1 MKEQKRYY
9 WIKLKTDFF
18 NQETIDFLV
27 SQENGCQYIVLYQML
42 CLNTANN
49 NGEMATRIGEMIVPY
64 DINKIV
70 RDTKYFTFDTVA
82 VALELFK
89 KLGLIYQEEG
99 QILKIANFD
108 EMVGSETSSAK
119 RVREFRERQK
129 ALQCNTNVTQEYRD
143 KSIDIR
149 DKSIEI
155 DIEQEIEGEIIPS
168 EKSEAHLPFK
178 EIVDYLNKSA
188 GTNYRASSKKT
199 RELIKARI
207 NEGYT
212 LEDFKVVIEKK
223 TRDWI
228 NDNKMKGYLRPET
241 LFGTKFEGYLN
252 QPVKELTTKDLTPYT
267 DFSEFY
273 TD

>member
-1 MKEQKRYY
+1 MKESKV
-9 WIKLKTDFF
+9 KD
-18 NQETIDFLV
+18 
-27 SQENGCQYIVLYQML
+27 ENYINIQGWMV
-42 CLNTANN
+42 T
-49 NGEMATRIGEMIVPY
+49 
-64 DINKIV
+64 
-70 RDTKYFTFDTVA
+70 
-82 VALELFK
+82 
-89 KLGLIYQEEG
+89 KLGLKGNELLIYAIIYGFSQTED
-99 QILKIANFD
+99 QTFN
-108 EMVGSETSSAK
+108 GSLQYLADWTNSTK
-119 RVREFRERQK
+119 QGVTKNLK
-129 ALQCNTNVTQEYRD
+129 ALVEKGYIIKEDKYINNVKFCEYYATKLDTVYNKVTYPMQQSLTGYTTKFNTPMQQSLTNNINDNIDNKLDNIIELKDNVPY
-143 KSIDIR
+143 
-149 DKSIEI
+149 
-155 DIEQEIEGEIIPS
+155 
-168 EKSEAHLPFK
+168 K
-178 EIVDYLNKSA
+178 EVVDYLNNSA

-273 TD
+273 TE

>member
-1 MKEQKRYY
+1 MREQKRYY

-18 NQETIDFLV
+18 NQETIDFLL

-89 KLGLIYQEEG
+89 KLGLIYLEEG
-99 QILKIANFD
+99 EILKIANFD

-129 ALQCNTNVTQEYRD
+129 ALQCNTNVTQENRD
-143 KSIDIR
+143 KILDIR

-155 DIEQEIEGEIIPS
+155 DKEIERDIIISENSETHLPYEEII
-168 EKSEAHLPFK
+168 KF
-178 EIVDYLNKSA
+178 LNTLA
-188 GTNYRASSKKT
+188 GTNYRASSRKT
-199 RELIKARI
+199 RDLIKARF

-223 TRDWI
+223 TREWL
-228 NDNKMKGYLRPET
+228 NDNKMKVYLRPET
-241 LFGTKFEGYLN
+241 LFSNKFESYLN

-267 DFSEFY
+267 DFSDFY
-273 TD
+273 TS

>member
-1 MKEQKRYY
+1 MKESKV
-9 WIKLKTDFF
+9 KD
-18 NQETIDFLV
+18 
-27 SQENGCQYIVLYQML
+27 ENYINIQGWMV
-42 CLNTANN
+42 T
-49 NGEMATRIGEMIVPY
+49 
-64 DINKIV
+64 
-70 RDTKYFTFDTVA
+70 
-82 VALELFK
+82 
-89 KLGLIYQEEG
+89 KLGLKGNELLIYAIIYGFSQAEDQTFNGSLQYLADWTNSTKQGVTKNLKALVEKGYIIKEDKYINNVKFCEYYATKLDTVYNKVAQGIQQSLTGYTTKFNTPMQQSLTNNINDNIDNKLDNIIELKDNVPYQE
-99 QILKIANFD
+99 
-108 EMVGSETSSAK
+108 
-119 RVREFRERQK
+119 
-129 ALQCNTNVTQEYRD
+129 
-143 KSIDIR
+143 
-149 DKSIEI
+149 
-155 DIEQEIEGEIIPS
+155 
-168 EKSEAHLPFK
+168 
-178 EIVDYLNKSA
+178 IVNYLNNSA

>member
-1 MKEQKRYY
+1 MKESKV
-9 WIKLKTDFF
+9 KD
-18 NQETIDFLV
+18 
-27 SQENGCQYIVLYQML
+27 ENYISIQGWMV
-42 CLNTANN
+42 T
-49 NGEMATRIGEMIVPY
+49 
-64 DINKIV
+64 
-70 RDTKYFTFDTVA
+70 
-82 VALELFK
+82 
-89 KLGLIYQEEG
+89 KLGLKGNELLIYAIIYGFSQTEDQTFNGSLQYLADWTNSTKQGVTKNLKALVEKGYIIKKDKYINNVKFCEYYATKLDTVYNSVAQGMQQSLTGYTTKFNTGMQQSLTNNINDNIINKLDNIIELKDNVPYQE
-99 QILKIANFD
+99 
-108 EMVGSETSSAK
+108 
-119 RVREFRERQK
+119 
-129 ALQCNTNVTQEYRD
+129 
-143 KSIDIR
+143 
-149 DKSIEI
+149 
-155 DIEQEIEGEIIPS
+155 
-168 EKSEAHLPFK
+168 
-178 EIVDYLNKSA
+178 IVNYLNNSA